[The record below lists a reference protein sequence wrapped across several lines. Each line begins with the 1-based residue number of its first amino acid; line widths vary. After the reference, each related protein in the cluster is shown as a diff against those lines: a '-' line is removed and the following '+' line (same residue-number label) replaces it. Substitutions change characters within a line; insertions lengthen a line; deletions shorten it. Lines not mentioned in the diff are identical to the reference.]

1 MEISKLFKKSEGKEF
16 TTFPT
21 NLETYAWYKP
31 ILILIIAAIVSLAIS
46 FVALSILRVDP
57 RSSNIMGLIITAIT
71 VIAMIPG
78 IYIGTKLLYKIPF
91 STQVAPV
98 RKWNWGIYVKV
109 FVIALIV
116 YAIIMF
122 INISA
127 SGAKISNNLPILL
140 FLLCLILPIF
150 QGFAEE
156 YLCRG
161 LLMQTFGSWFK
172 IPIIAIIL
180 QAAIF
185 AVMHPYHFFSLLSV
199 LCTGIVYGLITWYAQ
214 GLEVS
219 SAMHAVNNIF
229 SFLAIGLGI
238 QQGVGGAGL
247 DPIAFIMNLVI
258 MLIPIIIVLVLDK
271 FNLMGFES

>member
-1 MEISKLFKKSEGKEF
+1 MEISKLFKKSEDKEF

-21 NLETYAWYKP
+21 FLETYAWYKP

-46 FVALSILRVDP
+46 FAALSIIRANP
-57 RSSNIMGLIITAIT
+57 RSGGIMGLIFTAIT

-98 RKWNWGIYVKV
+98 RKWNWGIYIKA

-116 YAIIMF
+116 YLIIMS

-127 SGAKISNNLPILL
+127 SGAKISNNLPIALL
-140 FLLCLILPIF
+140 LLCLILPIF

-185 AVMHPYHFFSLLSV
+185 AVMHPYHLFSLLSV

-238 QQGVGGAGL
+238 QQGVAGAGL
-247 DPIAFIMNLVI
+247 DPNAFIMNLVI
-258 MLIPIIIVLVLDK
+258 MLIPIIIILVFDK